1 VKTIARLTCILL
13 LCSCGVVAQTG
24 HRDPTPEDRN
34 ANPDRQLAVQKPDP
48 AQLKRDADELAKL
61 AITVPADVERAGS
74 GVLPKDLKD
83 KLKRIEKLSKRLRG
97 ELALN

>member
-1 VKTIARLTCILL
+1 MKTIARLTCTLL
-13 LCSCGVVAQTG
+13 LLSCGVVAQTG
-24 HRDPTPEDRN
+24 HRDPTPQDRN
-34 ANPDRQLAVQKPDP
+34 PSPDRPLAIQKPDP

-61 AITVPADVERAGS
+61 AITVPADVEQAGK

-83 KLKRIEKLSKRLRG
+83 KLKRIEKLSKRLCG

>member
-13 LCSCGVVAQTG
+13 LVSCGVVAQRG

-34 ANPDRQLAVQKPDP
+34 PSPDRQLTVQKPDP
-48 AQLKRDADELAKL
+48 AQLKREADELARL
-61 AITVPADVERAGS
+61 AITLPADVERAGNGILS
-74 GVLPKDLKD
+74 RDLKG